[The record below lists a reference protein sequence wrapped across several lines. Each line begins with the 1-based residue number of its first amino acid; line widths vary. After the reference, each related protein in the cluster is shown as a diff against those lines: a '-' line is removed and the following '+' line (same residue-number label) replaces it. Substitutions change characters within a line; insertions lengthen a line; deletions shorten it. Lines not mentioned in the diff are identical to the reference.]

1 MSQLQKSASKASHAF
16 CSHSR
21 KLLAASLSAV
31 FALSLA
37 PAAMAENYWWNGAST
52 TDTNYNT
59 PANWGSENGTA
70 YPGSEDGAMFLVDAV
85 SKTVTFNS
93 SYTPG
98 WAWVNTGSLE
108 NPVIWNAP
116 SSKFGM
122 TTIWNIGLADN
133 SDQTGALQIDS
144 GLYTAGGAFRIG
156 IEGKAAFTMTGGAL
170 VSTGV
175 SEWGTTNAT
184 ISSTISGGTIEFN
197 GNGGNEASNPQA
209 SAALDMMNGSNIV
222 NTINIAGGTVAVNG
236 GDLKIGRNDAD
247 GTSTTIINISDKGV
261 LSCGTDTTERWLKL
275 GVDGAGAETI
285 NVNDGGTLAFWF
297 ITHTSTGTAKLKV
310 NGGTLKFLGTTA
322 FNNGSIDPYYKGE
335 TDSFTVSIEEN
346 GGTFDADTNIS
357 INKVVTGTGS
367 LTKKG
372 TGRLTFNVM
381 PVFTGTLTVAEGAG
395 SVILPAGA
403 TIEAGAGT
411 DRRTLTD
418 GTVEYF
424 HGSVSSSSTLFT
436 EGADATITL
445 AGDTYL
451 DIDETVAIGKL
462 MITGSGNLHLSA
474 GSAVV
479 TATSLDIVSGATVQL
494 ASGTN
499 LATGPLQTTSVTGAG
514 TIVYD
519 AVPDGTASDLK
530 PDEAGYTQ
538 DTWTGTVWIQNCI
551 YRTVAGTLSTDLSAY
566 GNAGSRIK
574 LTNAKMYFAQGMNC
588 AVPVELANTDANGVA
603 RDFAIDLTN
612 GYGNGASVQRLAKI
626 TGDGTFKTE
635 NAGGN
640 EVVSIVDISDFSGKF
655 DLATK
660 IVVLGDTD
668 GTVADEYKSRQ
679 AAGTTAP
686 GAGTIVIP
694 AGVTV
699 SVPAAQTWSLAYGF
713 VGAGTLKYTHPWQV
727 GTSSLSNGDYWTGT
741 VELASCVNTGTGSVA
756 VYPDRMG
763 NENSKIVFKGLA
775 PGSSKG
781 YFLSGSTS
789 ATIQLDGDVTISDG
803 SSGAT
808 YSLGVLTGIGSFT
821 GATSLGTACTFAFS
835 AVSNY
840 TGTIS
845 ANSKSLVTIGT
856 YMSDADVA
864 VGTKLVSV
872 DSDNAYVTLNSVTV
886 TGGEPQ
892 TVATAVQSGNDG
904 YGLYVTA
911 VQRDVYWIGGA
922 SGNWSDTTAWA
933 LADGTPL
940 NSYPQDGT
948 QNAGDNVV
956 FTNAAVVAI
965 DVRPVITKMTLN
977 ADVTIS
983 TADAFQDNTYSGM
996 KYLFVETIVGPGVL
1010 TMSNAVIAGHSSSR
1024 PFKIYSPVCIAEG
1037 TSNAFGCSNYVNY
1050 LYGNLS
1056 GSGYIKV
1063 GNGNWG
1069 GLSLQGDNSA
1079 FSGQFESTQGGTR
1092 NASNF
1097 SGAQASSALASWTIS
1112 AQSQNGVNT
1121 STYLTDNSTYYFG
1134 ALNGY
1139 LQLGEKSGAPI
1150 LEIGARDEDCECQL
1164 VGRHDD
1170 GKSIYR
1176 RYSITKVGNAKFTI
1190 KEASTQPGTIDIQSG
1205 TVVFPDDIAMA
1216 FYTSIK
1222 FSGAGAQLTYN
1233 GVADLSGYIANSSS
1247 AIVIDTDANATWAT
1261 ALAASNVGGLTKKGT
1276 GTLTLTA
1283 VPQYG
1288 GQTVVEAGE
1297 LVVPAGTQL
1306 ESLSGSGKLV
1316 VDLANTDAT
1325 GVLFALGNIADGA
1338 SYEVRNEPAALNTV
1352 RTDKGVI
1359 YYVGEPK
1366 TYVWVGPSGDD
1377 YNWSTLSNWS
1387 VNDATPMEPPTAI
1400 DIVQFSP
1407 DASVVVDAAATA
1419 LSITAGGALTVT
1431 ANYDLAVTGDIAV
1444 NGVLT
1449 KWGMASVSA
1458 NGAITAD
1465 SVAIGTG
1472 AVVALS
1478 GSDPTSLTLDVG
1490 STSAYAIDDAA
1501 SSNGYGAKYSVLG
1514 DGTLVLSGHGQVNAA
1529 GNQTVHVAE
1538 ANTTNSFTGFLCGS
1552 MSLAKT
1558 GAGTLALFGNNTFTG
1573 DVAIEAGSIKLNTP
1587 LDLGDV
1593 RCDFDAS
1600 NAGITYSANV
1610 LRWQDAAQPNN
1621 ANAFLWTDTASGTNP
1636 DFVENGAIFNGKKV
1650 LYSDSFRMVEPNVS
1664 PHNSSF
1670 PKTTFFVM
1678 QNTEGGT
1685 QVIAG
1690 DNNDTVS
1697 PTRWTV
1703 AWRNYG
1709 YMTRFGNDGSSSWN
1723 SNAIWANGALATQ
1736 GNNGGSSFGSNPVV
1750 LTIVRNFSGNNE
1762 GWMDSRYVA
1771 HRAFIGGSG
1780 KQAWAE
1786 YLSYTRELSFDEKA
1800 AVEQYLMAKWGIA
1813 GEYTALPKTANV
1825 TMKAGTTLD
1834 MGGLTQ
1840 TVKSFSGAGTVVNGS
1855 LKTTGSLK
1863 VTGALT
1869 IPAVKGQT
1877 YELGAANLTLTAGET
1892 GAIVKIPDGAKAVG
1906 RLIVPH
1912 GWTVGA
1918 DAACDVVV
1926 TDLPKNW
1933 NVRPQRK
1940 GDETDQWFI
1949 GPNAFVI
1956 HFR

>member
-1 MSQLQKSASKASHAF
+1 MHTTTNNPVARLLAPIGKLTLALFGAAAIGTAQAADNVWEGDDDGYWETEANWSNPSGDYWVINGNATSKAVKFNSNPTLGYTLAIVTDGVTFSGDSASDGLVQTAGDVRLGAW
-16 CSHSR
+16 
-21 KLLAASLSAV
+21 A
-31 FALSLA
+31 
-37 PAAMAENYWWNGAST
+37 NGA
-52 TDTNYNT
+52 
-59 PANWGSENGTA
+59 
-70 YPGSEDGAMFLVDAV
+70 L
-85 SKTVTFNS
+85 
-93 SYTPG
+93 
-98 WAWVNTGSLE
+98 
-108 NPVIWNAP
+108 
-116 SSKFGM
+116 
-122 TTIWNIGLADN
+122 
-133 SDQTGALQIDS
+133 
-144 GLYTAGGAFRIG
+144 
-156 IEGKAAFTMTGGAL
+156 
-170 VSTGV
+170 
-175 SEWGTTNAT
+175 T
-184 ISSTISGGTIEFN
+184 ISSGTHVLNELAVSSAWWDNTGPVDGTLTVSGGSLT
-197 GNGGNEASNPQA
+197 
-209 SAALDMMNGSNIV
+209 V
-222 NTINIAGGTVAVNG
+222 NTTTWVGSGQSANAAGSDGVINVSGGSVKFVGTPTLGCVAGATGTLNLNSGTATASTIVQGGGTGYVNF
-236 GDLKIGRNDAD
+236 
-247 GTSTTIINISDKGV
+247 
-261 LSCGTDTTERWLKL
+261 
-275 GVDGAGAETI
+275 
-285 NVNDGGTLAFWF
+285 DGGTLAAAAA
-297 ITHTSTGTAKLKV
+297 GTLIGDGLTVAL
-310 NGGTLKFLGTTA
+310 NAAGGTIA
-322 FNNGSIDPYYKGE
+322 
-335 TDSFTVSIEEN
+335 TDYDVTVVP
-346 GGTFDADTNIS
+346 AM
-357 INKVVTGTGS
+357 TGTGS
-367 LTKKG
+367 LTKTGAGVLTLSTMPTFSG
-372 TGRLTFNVM
+372 TI
-381 PVFTGTLTVAEGAG
+381 TVAADAG
-395 SVILPAGA
+395 SVILPSGA
-403 TIEAGAGT
+403 TIAAGKYTAT
-411 DRRTLTD
+411 R
-418 GTVEYF
+418 TVENGVEYYSNPPLTITQDDIAGDSIILANDTTLNVTANANF
-424 HGSVSSSSTLFT
+424 GNLTVSGPYTL
-436 EGADATITL
+436 TL
-445 AGDTYL
+445 AGSS
-451 DIDETVAIGKL
+451 AI
-462 MITGSGNLHLSA
+462 
-474 GSAVV
+474 
-479 TATSLDIVSGATVQL
+479 TATSLNIAAGTTVQL
-494 ASGTN
+494 VSATT
-499 LATGPLQTTSVTGAG
+499 LATGPLQTSLVTGSG

-530 PDEAGYTQ
+530 PDEAGYTAS
-538 DTWTGTVWIQNCI
+538 TWTGTVWIQNCI
-551 YRTVAGTLSTDLSAY
+551 YRTATGSLWTDPAAY
-566 GNAGSRIK
+566 GNSGSK
-574 LTNAKMYFAQGMNC
+574 VKFTNARIYLKAGVDCDAEIVLSNIDSTGASKTFGLM
-588 AVPVELANTDANGVA
+588 LTD
-603 RDFAIDLTN
+603 
-612 GYGNGASVQRLAKI
+612 GNGGQVNKFAKLS
-626 TGDGTFKTE
+626 GDGTFSISGSGGATE
-635 NAGGN
+635 II
-640 EVVSIVDISDFSGKF
+640 SIRDIVDFSGVF
-655 DLATK
+655 NLPSR
-660 IVVLGDTD
+660 IVVIGDQD
-668 GTVADEYKSRQ
+668 GTIAQQYVGFAN
-679 AAGTTAP
+679 T
-686 GAGTIVIP
+686 GAIVIP
-694 AGVTV
+694 EGVSV
-699 SVPAAQTWSLAYGF
+699 SVPSDKTWVLGHGF
-713 VGAGTLKYTHPWQV
+713 VGAGTLKYTYPWQV

-741 VELASCVNTGTGSVA
+741 VELAACVNNGSGSVA
-756 VYPDRMG
+756 VYPGRMG
-763 NENSKIVFKGLA
+763 NANSKIVFKGLA
-775 PGSSKG
+775 PGETKG
-781 YFLSGSTS
+781 YYFNGSTD
-789 ATIQLDGDVTISDG
+789 AAIQLDGDVTISDG
-803 SSGAT
+803 SSSAK
-808 YSLGVLTGIGSFT
+808 YSLGVLTGTGSFS

-840 TGTIS
+840 TGMIS

-856 YMSDADVA
+856 YITDSA
-864 VGTKLVSV
+864 VSAGQKLVSV
-872 DSDNAYVTLNSVTV
+872 DSSANGVTINNSATV
-886 TGGEPQ
+886 SGETQ
-892 TVATAVQSGNDG
+892 YIATALQDGADG
-904 YGLYVTA
+904 YGIYVTA
-911 VQRDVYWIGGA
+911 VQRDVYWVGGA

-940 NSYPQDGT
+940 NAYPSDYT
-948 QNAGDNVV
+948 QNAGDNVI
-956 FTNAAVVAI
+956 FTNNAVVVA
-965 DVRPVITKMTLN
+965 DCRPVITKMTLN
-977 ADVTIS
+977 ADVTLS
-983 TADAFQDNTYSGM
+983 TTDAFVANTYTGK
-996 KYLFVETIVGPGVL
+996 KYLFVETVEGEGTL
-1010 TMSNAVIAGHSSSR
+1010 TLSNAVIAAIGNGR

-1037 TSNAFGCSNYVNY
+1037 TSNAFGCSTYVNY

-1056 GSGYIKV
+1056 GSGDIKV

-1176 RYSITKVGNAKFTI
+1176 RYNITKVGTSKFTI
-1190 KEASTQPGTIDIQSG
+1190 KEGSTQPGTIDIKSG

-1247 AIVIDTDANATWAT
+1247 AIVIDTDAYVTWAT

-1529 GNQTVHVAE
+1529 GNQTVYVAE
-1538 ANTTNSFTGFLCGS
+1538 ANTTNSFTGFLSGS

-1723 SNAIWANGALATQ
+1723 SNAIWANGILAIQNNNPGQ
-1736 GNNGGSSFGSNPVV
+1736 GENGGASFGSNPVV

-1762 GWMDSRYVA
+1762 GWMDSRYAA

-1786 YLSYTRELSFDEKA
+1786 YLTYTREFSFDEKA
-1800 AVEQYLMAKWGIA
+1800 AVEQYLMAKWGINNM
-1813 GEYTALPKTANV
+1813 EYTVLPKTADV
-1825 TMKAGTTLD
+1825 TMKAGATLD

-1840 TVKSFSGAGTVVNGS
+1840 TVKSFTGAGTVTNGS
-1855 LKTTGSLK
+1855 LKTTGDL
-1863 VTGALT
+1863 VATGSLT
-1869 IPAVKGQT
+1869 IQSVEGQT
-1877 YELGAANLTLTAGET
+1877 YTLSTDRRDVVTFTGAAT
-1892 GAIVKIPDGAKAVG
+1892 GYFVQPQ
-1906 RLIVPH
+1906 
-1912 GWTVGA
+1912 A
-1918 DAACDVVV
+1918 DAAAASRFTVPNGLTVGFDRDGDFDVTIINAPNKWTLSAHVGAEA
-1926 TDLPKNW
+1926 TTY
-1933 NVRPQRK
+1933 R
-1940 GDETDQWFI
+1940 I
-1949 GPNAFVI
+1949 GSYP
-1956 HFR
+1956 FRLYLR

>member
-1 MSQLQKSASKASHAF
+1 MKSKTLNAS
-16 CSHSR
+16 SR
-21 KLLAASLSAV
+21 ALHGAARFTAPICK
-31 FALSLA
+31 FALSLFA
-37 PAAMAENYWWNGAST
+37 VLGSAFAGEVAWKGTTGTFSDGTKWST
-52 TDTNYNT
+52 
-59 PANWGSENGTA
+59 EA
-70 YPGSEDGAMFLVDAV
+70 YPTASDTAQFTGVSAGS
-85 SKTVTFNS
+85 TVTFDGPYGVGYIWIGDTLDGNAA
-93 SYTPG
+93 SYIADDGTATPVVFT
-98 WAWVNTGSLE
+98 A
-108 NPVIWNAP
+108 ADP
-116 SSKFGM
+116 SYGM
-122 TTIWNIGLADN
+122 TTAGNFCCADGN
-133 SDQTGALQIDS
+133 GQ
-144 GLYTAGGAFRIG
+144 R
-156 IEGKAAFTMTGGAL
+156 AAFTINSGTYTTTAGSYWGWGQNVKFVANINGGSVNINGSPDNSSNGL
-170 VSTGV
+170 YMMWNTGV
-175 SEWGTTNAT
+175 TN
-184 ISSTISGGTIEFN
+184 E
-197 GNGGNEASNPQA
+197 
-209 SAALDMMNGSNIV
+209 
-222 NTINIAGGTVAVNG
+222 INIAGGTLAVSN
-236 GDLKIGRNDAD
+236 DVVIGTGAD
-247 GTSTTIINISDKGV
+247 DTSVTTINISNGGL
-261 LSCGTDTTERWLKL
+261 LSCGTPSVSKWFKMPA
-275 GVDGAGAETI
+275 DGTGKVK
-285 NVNDGGTLAFWF
+285 VNLDSNGTLALWHIRHAGAGECELNF
-297 ITHTSTGTAKLKV
+297 
-310 NGGTLKFLGTTA
+310 NGGTLKALGDIGYGLLGYDSTDASTM
-322 FNNGSIDPYYKGE
+322 SI
-335 TDSFTVSIEEN
+335 VLQEN
-346 GGTFDADTNIS
+346 GGTIDTDFNTS
-357 INKVVTGTGS
+357 LNNPVSGTGG
-367 LTKKG
+367 LVKKG
-372 TGRLTFNVM
+372 S
-381 PVFTGTLTVAEGAG
+381 GTLTFPVMPEFTGSITVAADAG
-395 SVILPAGA
+395 SVILPSGA
-403 TIEAGAGT
+403 TIAAGA
-411 DRRTLTD
+411 DTLTRTTSA
-418 GTVEYF
+418 GVEYYYF
-424 HGSVSSSSTLFT
+424 SGSTYSSSTLFSAD
-436 EGADATITL
+436 ADATITL
-445 AGDTYL
+445 SGDAVLNVDDTKS
-451 DIDETVAIGKL
+451 IGKL
-462 MITGSGNLHLSA
+462 TVTGSGVLSLD
-474 GSAVV
+474 GSGTV
-479 TATSLDIVSGATVQL
+479 TASSLQIDSGVTVQL
-494 ASGTN
+494 VSATT
-499 LATGPLQTTSVTGAG
+499 LATGPLQTSLVTGSG

-530 PDEAGYTQ
+530 PDEAGYTAS
-538 DTWTGTVWIQNCI
+538 TWTGTVWIQNCI
-551 YRTVAGTLSTDLSAY
+551 YRTATGSLWTDPAAY
-566 GNAGSRIK
+566 GNSGSK
-574 LTNAKMYFAQGMNC
+574 VKFTNARIYLKAGVDCDAEIVLSNIDSTGASKTFGLM
-588 AVPVELANTDANGVA
+588 LTD
-603 RDFAIDLTN
+603 
-612 GYGNGASVQRLAKI
+612 GNGGQINKFAKLS
-626 TGDGTFKTE
+626 GDGTFSISGSGGATE
-635 NAGGN
+635 II
-640 EVVSIVDISDFSGKF
+640 SIRDIVDFSGVF
-655 DLATK
+655 NLPSR
-660 IVVLGDTD
+660 IVVIGDQD
-668 GTVADEYKSRQ
+668 GTIAQQYVGFAN
-679 AAGTTAP
+679 T
-686 GAGTIVIP
+686 GAIVIP
-694 AGVTV
+694 EGVSV
-699 SVPAAQTWSLAYGF
+699 SVPSDKTWVLGHGF
-713 VGAGTLKYTHPWQV
+713 VGAGTLKYTYPWQV

-741 VELASCVNTGTGSVA
+741 VELAACVNNGTDSVA
-756 VYPDRMG
+756 VYPGRMG
-763 NENSKIVFKGLA
+763 GANSKIVFKGLA

-781 YFLSGSTS
+781 YFLNGSTS

-808 YSLGVLTGIGSFT
+808 YSLGVLTGTGSFT

-892 TVATAVQSGNDG
+892 TVATAVQSGDDG
-904 YGLYVTA
+904 YGVYVTA
-911 VQRDVYWIGGA
+911 VQRDVYWVGGA
-922 SGNWSDTTAWA
+922 SGNWSEAGNWA
-933 LADGTPL
+933 LADGTVLTAAPGAAAAD
-940 NSYPQDGT
+940 SVA
-948 QNAGDNVV
+948 NAGDNVI
-956 FTNAAVVAI
+956 FTNAATVVA
-965 DVRPVITKMTLN
+965 DSRPVITKMTLN
-977 ADVTIS
+977 ADVVLS
-983 TADAFQDNTYSGM
+983 TTDAFKDNTYSGM
-996 KYLFVETIVGPGVL
+996 KYLFVETVEGTGTL
-1010 TMSNAVIAGHSSSR
+1010 TMADAVIAAIGSGR

-1037 TSNAFGCSNYVNY
+1037 TSNAFGCSTYVNY
-1050 LYGNLS
+1050 QYGNLS

-1150 LEIGARDEDCECQL
+1150 LEIGARNEDCECQL

-1338 SYEVRNEPAALNTV
+1338 SYEVRNEPADLNTV

-1538 ANTTNSFTGFLCGS
+1538 ANTTNSFTGFLSGS

-1636 DFVENGAIFNGKKV
+1636 NFVESDAIFNGKKV

-1723 SNAIWANGALATQ
+1723 ANAIWANGALATQ
-1736 GNNGGSSFGSNPVV
+1736 GDNGGSSFGSNPVV

-1762 GWMDSRYVA
+1762 GWMDSRYAA

-1786 YLSYTRELSFDEKA
+1786 YLTYTREFSFDEKA
-1800 AVEQYLMAKWGIA
+1800 AVEQYLMAKWGINNM
-1813 GEYTALPKTANV
+1813 EYTVLPKTAAV
-1825 TMKAGTTLD
+1825 TMAPGATLD

-1840 TVKSFSGAGTVVNGS
+1840 TVKSFTGAGTVANGS
-1855 LKTTGSLK
+1855 LKTTGDFTVAGDLTVQATEGQEYTLAQNGSQTLTMTGDAKGYVLK
-1863 VTGALT
+1863 V
-1869 IPAVKGQT
+1869 
-1877 YELGAANLTLTAGET
+1877 
-1892 GAIVKIPDGAKAVG
+1892 PDGAKEVC
-1906 RLIVPH
+1906 R
-1912 GWTVGA
+1912 
-1918 DAACDVVV
+1918 VVV
-1926 TDLPKNW
+1926 PDGLTYGFEGKGTFDVTVVNAPARWVISAKDVSGGKRLRIGGPGFYL
-1933 NVRPQRK
+1933 NVR
-1940 GDETDQWFI
+1940 
-1949 GPNAFVI
+1949 
-1956 HFR
+1956 